1 MKRMLINAT
10 HAEELR
16 VALVDGQKLL
26 DLHLE
31 HAFREQ
37 KKSNV
42 YKGRITRIEPSLEAA
57 FVDYGA
63 ERHGFLPLK
72 EISREYF
79 QQQESGRKRIQELLR
94 EGQEV
99 IVQVDKEE
107 RSSKGAAL
115 TTFVSLAGRYLVL
128 MPNNPRAGG
137 VSRRIEG
144 DDRAQIRQHLQMLDI
159 PQDMGVIART
169 AGIGQDFEALQ
180 RDLEYLKQI
189 WEAIVA
195 AAAERQAPFLIYQ
208 EGNVVVRALR
218 DHLSE
223 DIGEVLID
231 DPSAFEAA
239 QQFMSGMMPRMLPR
253 LKQYENDIPLFSRY
267 QIEQQ
272 IESAFSREVRLESG
286 GAIVIDHTEALVA
299 IDINSGKSTKGQDI
313 AETAFQTNLEAAE
326 EIARQIRLRDIG
338 GLIVVDFID
347 MESPKHQREVETRI
361 REALKIDRARVQVGR
376 ISRFGLLEMSRQRLG
391 ASLDEATYEPC
402 PRCNGTGQI
411 RGCEGTA
418 LHVLRLL
425 HEEALKRHCSEVECQ
440 VPIDVAVYLLNEKRQ
455 AILELEARSGVRLN
469 IIPNPALLTP
479 HYDIQRIKGEGA
491 SEVRP
496 SEAKPTAV
504 PQRPSKAPSNN
515 AAAITPLTAPP
526 PPEQLPPPRA
536 VKSGKA
542 VAPVVQQEEGILARL
557 VRALVSRYVPMDAQT
572 FAALTGLGEPTE
584 TAANNAEAGIDNE
597 AERGGRRRR
606 RGGRRARARRQ
617 HGGEESPTR
626 DAESNDEDAE
636 PEEMAEAVL
645 PAAEGGMVDEEL
657 RYPGAVPAADGWHR
671 MMVPASALA
680 HAVTGSD
687 TETRTEVVPTEA
699 IADPVPV
706 ADSLPAVEAA
716 APPEN
721 AVPELNV
728 VVNEASEPPDSL
740 PLELVSATEEAADLV
755 PKGQG
760 DLLEEG

>member
-144 DDRAQIRQHLQMLDI
+144 DDRAQIRQHLQLLDI

-195 AAAERQAPFLIYQ
+195 AAAERPAPFLIYQ

-231 DPSAFEAA
+231 EPSAFEAA

-425 HEEALKRHCSEVECQ
+425 HEEALKRNCSEVECQ

-491 SEVRP
+491 SDARP
-496 SEAKPTAV
+496 PEAKPTAV

-536 VKSGKA
+536 LKNGQAIAPA
-542 VAPVVQQEEGILARL
+542 VPQEEGILARL
-557 VRALVSRYVPMDAQT
+557 VRALVSRYVPMDAQA
-572 FAALTGLGEPTE
+572 FAALTGLGEQ
-584 TAANNAEAGIDNE
+584 AEAATNTAEPAIDSE
-597 AERGGRRRR
+597 ADRGGRRRR

-617 HGGEESPTR
+617 HSGEESRAR
-626 DAESNDEDAE
+626 DEESFDEDAE
-636 PEEMAEAVL
+636 PQEIAEATL

-657 RYPGAVPAADGWHR
+657 RYPGAVPAANDWHR

-680 HAVTGSD
+680 YSAVGSD
-687 TETRTEVVPTEA
+687 AETPAEVAPIEASTEPA
-699 IADPVPV
+699 L
-706 ADSLPAVEAA
+706 DSLSSAEFGVPAETVAPEPDAGVGDMSEFAA
-716 APPEN
+716 SA
-721 AVPELNV
+721 
-728 VVNEASEPPDSL
+728 L
-740 PLELVSATEEAADLV
+740 PELVSATEESADFV

-760 DLLEEG
+760 DLLEES

>member
-10 HAEELR
+10 HPEELR

-37 KKSNV
+37 KKSNI
-42 YKGRITRIEPSLEAA
+42 YKGRIIRIEPSLEAA

-72 EISREYF
+72 EISLEYF
-79 QQQESGRKRIQELLR
+79 QQQEPGRRRIQDLVR
-94 EGQEV
+94 EGQEI

-115 TTFVSLAGRYLVL
+115 TSFVSLAGRYLVL

-144 DDRAQIRQHLQMLDI
+144 EDRAQIRQHLQMLDI
-159 PQDMGVIART
+159 PEDMGVIART

-189 WEAIVA
+189 WQAITE
-195 AAAERQAPFLIYQ
+195 AAEQQPAPFLIYQ

-218 DHLSE
+218 DHFSE

-231 DPSAFEAA
+231 EPSAFDAA
-239 QQFMSGMMPRMLPR
+239 QQFMRSMMPRMLPR
-253 LKQYENDIPLFSRY
+253 LKLYESDIPLFSRY

-313 AETAFQTNLEAAE
+313 AETALQTNLEAAE
-326 EIARQIRLRDIG
+326 EIARQIRLRDLG

-347 MESPKHQREVETRI
+347 MESPKHQREVENRI
-361 REALKIDRARVQVGR
+361 REALKLDRARVQVGR

-425 HEEALKRHCSEVECQ
+425 QEEALKRHCSEVQCQ
-440 VPIDVAVYLLNEKRQ
+440 VPVDVAVYLLNEKRRQ
-455 AILELEARSGVRLN
+455 ILELEAKTGVRIL
-469 IIPNPALLTP
+469 IIPSPQLLTP
-479 HYDIQRIKGEGA
+479 HFELQRIKGEA
-491 SEVRP
+491 
-496 SEAKPTAV
+496 AV
-504 PQRPSKAPSNN
+504 PERATENSTSLPYRPSKSSNVTT
-515 AAAITPLTAPP
+515 AAISPLTAPP
-526 PPEQLPPPRA
+526 PPEELPPPRPLPIRQ
-536 VKSGKA
+536 KSRSSDT
-542 VAPVVQQEEGILARL
+542 APAAPQEEGILARL
-557 VRALVSRYVPMDAQT
+557 VRALVSRYVPMDAQA
-572 FAALTGLGEPTE
+572 FAALTRGIEPT
-584 TAANNAEAGIDNE
+584 TAVEAPAVDQSEPVSANEGDSGRN
-597 AERGGRRRR
+597 RRRR

-617 HGGEESPTR
+617 HTDENTAPIPADPLQDSTVPAQEEL
-626 DAESNDEDAE
+626 E
-636 PEEMAEAVL
+636 P
-645 PAAEGGMVDEEL
+645 GMVDQEL
-657 RYPGAVPAADGWHR
+657 RYPGPIPRANDWHLLMIPTATTHAEEPADISPAANGLAAKEALPAEAQVAPLTQQQALLEAKEEDSLQAADG
-671 MMVPASALA
+671 
-680 HAVTGSD
+680 
-687 TETRTEVVPTEA
+687 
-699 IADPVPV
+699 
-706 ADSLPAVEAA
+706 
-716 APPEN
+716 
-721 AVPELNV
+721 
-728 VVNEASEPPDSL
+728 
-740 PLELVSATEEAADLV
+740 LEI
-755 PKGQG
+755 
-760 DLLEEG
+760 